1 MDIENWVYNQ
11 LTRSDEWAENDIVQ
25 LRSQLFGDNE
35 WSKVNE
41 AEWINNYTDVHLWH
55 EDMGS

>member
-11 LTRSDEWAENDIVQ
+11 LTRADEWAENDTAE

-35 WSKVNE
+35 WSKANE
-41 AEWINNYTDVHLWH
+41 AEWIDSHADAYLWR

>member
-1 MDIENWVYNQ
+1 MNIENWVYHQ
-11 LTRSDEWAENDIVQ
+11 LTRSDEWAENDIAK
-25 LRSQLFGDNE
+25 LRSQLFGDSE

-41 AEWINNYTDVHLWH
+41 TEWVDSHADTYLWY